1 MFLIYLK
8 NIFCLYNM
16 YKFERIESIQ
26 FKTEL
31 KLKLEN
37 PFCVDKKI
45 IRFDYNPK
53 S

>member
-1 MFLIYLK
+1 
-8 NIFCLYNM
+8 M

-37 PFCVDKKI
+37 PFCVDK
-45 IRFDYNPK
+45 NN
-53 S
+53 